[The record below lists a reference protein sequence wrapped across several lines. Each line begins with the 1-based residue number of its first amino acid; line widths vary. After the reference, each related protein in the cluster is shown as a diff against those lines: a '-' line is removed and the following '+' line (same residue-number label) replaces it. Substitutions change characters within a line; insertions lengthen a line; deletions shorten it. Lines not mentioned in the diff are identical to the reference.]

1 MFFIG
6 KMNLQSR
13 TPMVGCAH
21 PNMAMGP
28 PSLQVGVPHVTTG
41 MFLFEPSQ
49 VRKVAATEN
58 NNICSCLLANLGLH
72 TCGFGLASVDMAN
85 SSGDSLCAAM
95 KAIYINPCKNAET
108 PGLQDVGTV
117 TAIFLF
123 WGFIIVVDWE
133 KLGQIVW
140 CLGDADGWEIHN
152 WQ

>member
-1 MFFIG
+1 LG
-6 KMNLQSR
+6 Y
-13 TPMVGCAH
+13 T
-21 PNMAMGP
+21 
-28 PSLQVGVPHVTTG
+28 HV
-41 MFLFEPSQ
+41 
-49 VRKVAATEN
+49 V
-58 NNICSCLLANLGLH
+58 
-72 TCGFGLASVDMAN
+72 LASVDMAN

-95 KAIYINPCKNAET
+95 KAIYINPFKNAER

-117 TAIFLF
+117 TAIFLH